1 MFRGVRGARV
11 RTRGGLSRGSYSQ
24 NSSTYKAR
32 SDLNTFE
39 VLSSLPQDGGG
50 ESLFSGTITGIDDDG
65 FTLIRKRQHRS
76 TGGTSNEHL
85 LAYNPDS
92 DPDPNI
98 MSNFEGMG
106 TDDKLSAIF
115 STLTCNQNRIK
126 HIEHSVRALAS
137 LNGRMER
144 VETVVHSYNDRLRL
158 LEYKSID
165 LEARSRR
172 NNLLFKGWTTFQ
184 VLNELT
190 DLGDS
195 VQRKVP
201 GQLLLL
207 FLSTKTRKIYC
218 PQLVC

>member
-1 MFRGVRGARV
+1 M
-11 RTRGGLSRGSYSQ
+11 
-24 NSSTYKAR
+24 
-32 SDLNTFE
+32 
-39 VLSSLPQDGGG
+39 
-50 ESLFSGTITGIDDDG
+50 FSGTITGIDDDG
-65 FTLIRKRQHRS
+65 LTLIRKRQRRS
-76 TGGTSNEHL
+76 TGGRPASNEHL

-106 TDDKLSAIF
+106 TDDNLSAIF

-165 LEARSRR
+165 LEA
-172 NNLLFKGWTTFQ
+172 
-184 VLNELT
+184 
-190 DLGDS
+190 
-195 VQRKVP
+195 
-201 GQLLLL
+201 
-207 FLSTKTRKIYC
+207 
-218 PQLVC
+218 